1 MKESYFIKSDR
12 YDNVHTFK
20 RNGLTGNQ
28 YSFIPQEDWMPLYV
42 TYNYDKSIKMVDT
55 DGGPCLY
62 SGWHNDEIEIVS
74 IDEKGNF
81 ILREYE
87 QK

>member
-1 MKESYFIKSDR
+1 MRESYDIKSER
-12 YDNVHTFK
+12 YNHVHTFK
-20 RNGLTGNQ
+20 RNGDGT
-28 YSFIPQEDWMPLYV
+28 YSFIPQENWMPLYI
-42 TYNYDKSIKMVDT
+42 TYNTDKSIKMVDT

-81 ILREYE
+81 TLKEYE
-87 QK
+87 RK